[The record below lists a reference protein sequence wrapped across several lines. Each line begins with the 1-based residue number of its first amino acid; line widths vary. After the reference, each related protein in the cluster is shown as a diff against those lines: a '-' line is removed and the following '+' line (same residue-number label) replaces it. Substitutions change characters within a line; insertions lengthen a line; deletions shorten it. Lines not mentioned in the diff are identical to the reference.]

1 MATFN
6 VFVEGPVDDSPTA
19 LPELAEAMSQRYGLP
34 AAELVSRLKRGRFRV
49 KSNLDAETAERYRR
63 DLMSI
68 GARVLVED
76 SSISP
81 TATPVAGTPVMTPT
95 GLAAGAQRP
104 STPAA
109 TIMGGRPQTRTPAA
123 GVVATEPQPST
134 PAATIMGGRP
144 LTRTPAAGVVVT
156 GPQPSTPA
164 ATIMGGGP
172 QSRTPA
178 SGVPS
183 TGPQHPRPST
193 PPPTGPQPP
202 TRPTPPPS
210 ALAGYARP
218 STPPP
223 MGPEYPRPAT
233 PIPSDMVSGLSA
245 GFGDAAQSDLG
256 ALGDMGA
263 LSLASLDGEEAPAS
277 SGQFDAAPPPPP
289 PEPEAPVVKITSKPK
304 AKEARKKPG
313 PSKAMDLF
321 APPDAG
327 DQDLKVDLA
336 TEEVEERA
344 RKKASVPPENVTTTP
359 SSSTPAMRRSTPAA
373 MTAVDASV
381 GTVRPRQFSRNHF
394 LAAIVIGLVVGFV
407 PAHVVASMREKSAFA
422 EIDAKVSAA
431 HDSADSIETYVALDA
446 AREKLRDEK
455 QSKRTMIA
463 LTSMLM
469 WAVIG
474 AGVAFAFLRFGQ
486 PRAKA

>member
-34 AAELVSRLKRGRFRV
+34 AAELVARMKRGRFRV
-49 KSNLDAETAERYRR
+49 KSNLDAATAERYRR

-81 TATPVAGTPVMTPT
+81 TATPVAGTPVMTL
-95 GLAAGAQRP
+95 GAAGAQRP

-109 TIMGGRPQTRTPAA
+109 TVMGGQQLRTPAS
-123 GVVATEPQPST
+123 GVPTGSQPGRPST
-134 PAATIMGGRP
+134 PAATIMGGQQF
-144 LTRTPAAGVVVT
+144 RTPASGVPT
-156 GPQPSTPA
+156 GPQHGRPSTPA
-164 ATIMGGGP
+164 ATIMGGP

-178 SGVPS
+178 SGVAA

-193 PPPTGPQPP
+193 PPPTGPQHP
-202 TRPTPPPS
+202 RPSTPPPS
-210 ALAGYARP
+210 ALSGYA
-218 STPPP
+218 
-223 MGPEYPRPAT
+223 RPAT
-233 PIPSDMVSGLSA
+233 PIPSDMVSGLAA
-245 GFGDAAQSDLG
+245 GFGESKADLG
-256 ALGDMGA
+256 ALGDAGA
-263 LSLASLDGEEAPAS
+263 LSLASLDGEAAPAS
-277 SGQFDAAPPPPP
+277 SGQFDAPPVLP
-289 PEPEAPVVKITSKPK
+289 PEPEAPVVTITSKPK

-336 TEEVEERA
+336 MEEVEDRA
-344 RKKASVPPENVTTTP
+344 RKKASAPPENV
-359 SSSTPAMRRSTPAA
+359 SSTPASQSPATWRA
-373 MTAVDASV
+373 QAAAAEGAP
-381 GTVRPRQFSRNHF
+381 GTTRERQFSRTHF
-394 LAAIVIGLVVGFV
+394 LAAVVIGLVVGFV
-407 PAHVVASMREKSAFA
+407 PAHVVANMREKSAFA
-422 EIDAKVSAA
+422 ELDAKLATIHSAA
-431 HDSADSIETYVALDA
+431 DSTETYGALDA

-474 AGVAFAFLRFGQ
+474 AGVAFAFLRYA
-486 PRAKA
+486 PPKTKT

>member
-34 AAELVSRLKRGRFRV
+34 APELVARMKRGRFRV
-49 KSNLDAETAERYRR
+49 KSNLDAATAERYRR

-81 TATPVAGTPVMTPT
+81 TATPVAGTPVMTLGAAGPQRPSTPAATVMGGQQARTPASGVPT
-95 GLAAGAQRP
+95 GSQPGRP

-109 TIMGGRPQTRTPAA
+109 TIMGGQQFRTPAS
-123 GVVATEPQPST
+123 GVPTGPQHGRPST
-134 PAATIMGGRP
+134 PAATIMGG
-144 LTRTPAAGVVVT
+144 
-156 GPQPSTPA
+156 PQA
-164 ATIMGGGP
+164 
-172 QSRTPA
+172 RTPA
-178 SGVPS
+178 SGVP
-183 TGPQHPRPST
+183 TGPQHGRPST
-193 PPPTGPQPP
+193 PPPTGPQHP
-202 TRPTPPPS
+202 RSSTPPPS